1 MNEYMNKW
9 MNKYMNM
16 PLNDLASFT
25 FYTYKDFY
33 LAAEENQWIAYEIT
47 ILGFFFFLLQLLWT
61 QTEYFSGLRCSVDTV
76 LRLKGHI
83 M

>member
-1 MNEYMNKW
+1 MIW
-9 MNKYMNM
+9 
-16 PLNDLASFT
+16 PHSPFIPIRTFT
-25 FYTYKDFY
+25 WQLRKTNGLHMKLQYWD
-33 LAAEENQWIAYEIT
+33 
-47 ILGFFFFLLQLLWT
+47 FFFFLLQLLWT

>member
-1 MNEYMNKW
+1 

-33 LAAEENQWIAYEIT
+33 LAAEENQWIAYEII
-47 ILGFFFFLLQLLWT
+47 ILGFFFFFLLQLLWT